1 MIGVSMRVTPIAFV
15 ARDIEELDSRAG
27 LVRQDIARYQT
38 RVEKIPEVQN
48 ELQAL
53 EREYGLISQYYCCF
67 LH

>member
-38 RVEKIPEVQN
+38 RVEKIPEK
-48 ELQAL
+48 
-53 EREYGLISQYYCCF
+53 S
-67 LH
+67 